1 MYFPRE
7 VYDQIV
13 SGSLNI
19 EGIGVISQNS
29 VTKANNL
36 ENQTVFVHRSR
47 EQPIECEVIRPND
60 LLLKDVKT
68 ARFIRGQ
75 NHELE
80 YVNISEEEEQE
91 VTFALS
97 IFD

>member
-1 MYFPRE
+1 
-7 VYDQIV
+7 V
-13 SGSLNI
+13 
-19 EGIGVISQNS
+19 
-29 VTKANNL
+29 NN
-36 ENQTVFVHRSR
+36 
-47 EQPIECEVIRPND
+47 PVIRAND

>member
-1 MYFPRE
+1 MKI
-7 VYDQIV
+7 VLQKQIIYRIKLFFFV
-13 SGSLNI
+13 
-19 EGIGVISQNS
+19 
-29 VTKANNL
+29 ANVN
-36 ENQTVFVHRSR
+36 N
-47 EQPIECEVIRPND
+47 PVIRAND